1 MAIVREDLINNL
13 LIIMSSIIIIIIV
26 LLSLI
31 EPMVE
36 KTVSNETVFNILYIN
51 LLLVA
56 FYGYNSDS
64 DNSDNIFLIQSV
76 LITCVLFFLWL
87 LICLIVVLF
96 GHKFSIYIK
105 LSFNQNFSK

>member
-1 MAIVREDLINNL
+1 MAIIREDLINHL

-31 EPMVE
+31 EQMVE
-36 KTVSNETVFNILYIN
+36 KTMTNQTVFNILYIN

-56 FYGYNSDS
+56 FYGYYS
-64 DNSDNIFLIQSV
+64 DNLFLIQSA
-76 LITCVLFFLWL
+76 LITCVLFFVWL

-96 GHKFSIYIK
+96 GQKFSIYIK
-105 LSFNQNFSK
+105 LSFN